1 MYYDA
6 NPLLY
11 PSLKRGESYR
21 EEYADVTN
29 TEKPYDETRER
40 PSVKFWIEYPPT
52 DFEIEEGVAYTRI
65 TNAKNINVTYKR
77 SFDSERVDKFQ
88 AWFMPFDY
96 TVTAADLEK
105 FTFYKINMIAN
116 AEHPGENPESDEV
129 YIFVNPVEAGTVLK
143 GNKPYVYK
151 PKEAVTDYVFSIENT
166 TLLAKTDASVLH
178 TETAQT
184 NYDYYGTYDN
194 TTATAGSPF
203 YYISVNGNICY
214 GTSVTVGPYR
224 WILRAT
230 DKDGVSYARP
240 ITFIEDEGETTGIKT
255 VESSKQLKAHSYY
268 DLQGRRVEKPAKGL
282 YISGGKK
289 VFIK

>member
-1 MYYDA
+1 M
-6 NPLLY
+6 
-11 PSLKRGESYR
+11 
-21 EEYADVTN
+21 
-29 TEKPYDETRER
+29 
-40 PSVKFWIEYPPT
+40 
-52 DFEIEEGVAYTRI
+52 
-65 TNAKNINVTYKR
+65 
-77 SFDSERVDKFQ
+77 
-88 AWFMPFDY
+88 
-96 TVTAADLEK
+96 
-105 FTFYKINMIAN
+105 
-116 AEHPGENPESDEV
+116 
-129 YIFVNPVEAGTVLK
+129 
-143 GNKPYVYK
+143 
-151 PKEAVTDYVFSIENT
+151 TDYVFSTENT
-166 TLLAKTDASVLH
+166 TLLAKTDATVLH
-178 TETAQT
+178 TETAQA

-268 DLQGRRVEKPAKGL
+268 DLQGRRVDKPAKGL